1 MPSLIHKTIR
11 KSWVWGVCLAGV
23 FQLTA
28 CSQFPKEEATTPEST
43 PVEQSTEETAQT
55 PEAEAEVPPVKVPS
69 AEMEP
74 ETMYK
79 IMVGEMLVQKGQ
91 RASAFGVLY
100 PVAKKTRDPGLAER
114 VFQLSMATYDL
125 NAIQEAAKLWRDVSP
140 DKAMAWKAS
149 YLISVREG
157 KVGEAL
163 EFWQRYR
170 ALSDVSLEQDLIATA
185 IRVTQAAQPTYG
197 LEFLSGLK
205 DLYPDE
211 PAAVFGL
218 GSAAEGYR
226 VYDVAIS
233 NLEDASQRYKKRW
246 KQNEDDFTAEK
257 LYRESNHLLAN
268 AYLKSNQALLGL
280 KRLSPYINENTDD
293 WLMQERFARLEVK
306 AGYFDEAEKRYLRI
320 VENEPKAY
328 TSKLSVALL
337 RLERDDYAGA
347 DSLLKDLQGI
357 PQYRSTANYYLGLS
371 AQEQGHLEDAISY
384 YKRIN
389 TSDYLVDAKLHIA
402 EIEFSKIGLERTIE
416 NLEAIQSEQPE
427 DQVKILRGKA
437 IFYNIAGE
445 KQKAIDEY
453 QQAIDID
460 DQRAD
465 LYLMQ
470 SMLYYDL
477 KQFDA
482 YEENLEKAL
491 AINPNDV
498 DALNALGYFFVEQ
511 GRDLDRAQQLL
522 DKALALA
529 PNRFYVLDSRG
540 WLAYQQGDYE
550 AAEAYLKQALS
561 IQMDGEVL
569 LHLIQTEWKLGKKD
583 VAAELWNAHHEKFPE
598 NEALQ
603 QILQKLSSE

>member
-1 MPSLIHKTIR
+1 
-11 KSWVWGVCLAGV
+11 
-23 FQLTA
+23 
-28 CSQFPKEEATTPEST
+28 
-43 PVEQSTEETAQT
+43 
-55 PEAEAEVPPVKVPS
+55 
-69 AEMEP
+69 
-74 ETMYK
+74 
-79 IMVGEMLVQKGQ
+79 
-91 RASAFGVLY
+91 
-100 PVAKKTRDPGLAER
+100 
-114 VFQLSMATYDL
+114 
-125 NAIQEAAKLWRDVSP
+125 
-140 DKAMAWKAS
+140 MAWKAS

-233 NLEDASQRYKKRW
+233 NLEDASERYKKRW

-371 AQEQGHLEDAISY
+371 AQEQGQLEDAISY

-416 NLEAIQSEQPE
+416 NLEAIQSDQPE

-529 PNRFYVLDSRG
+529 PNRYYVLDSRG

-550 AAEAYLKQALS
+550 TAEAYLKQALS

>member
-1 MPSLIHKTIR
+1 
-11 KSWVWGVCLAGV
+11 
-23 FQLTA
+23 
-28 CSQFPKEEATTPEST
+28 
-43 PVEQSTEETAQT
+43 
-55 PEAEAEVPPVKVPS
+55 
-69 AEMEP
+69 
-74 ETMYK
+74 
-79 IMVGEMLVQKGQ
+79 
-91 RASAFGVLY
+91 
-100 PVAKKTRDPGLAER
+100 
-114 VFQLSMATYDL
+114 
-125 NAIQEAAKLWRDVSP
+125 
-140 DKAMAWKAS
+140 
-149 YLISVREG
+149 
-157 KVGEAL
+157 
-163 EFWQRYR
+163 
-170 ALSDVSLEQDLIATA
+170 
-185 IRVTQAAQPTYG
+185 
-197 LEFLSGLK
+197 
-205 DLYPDE
+205 
-211 PAAVFGL
+211 
-218 GSAAEGYR
+218 
-226 VYDVAIS
+226 
-233 NLEDASQRYKKRW
+233 
-246 KQNEDDFTAEK
+246 
-257 LYRESNHLLAN
+257 
-268 AYLKSNQALLGL
+268 
-280 KRLSPYINENTDD
+280 
-293 WLMQERFARLEVK
+293 MQERFARLEVK

-371 AQEQGHLEDAISY
+371 AQEQGQLEDAISY

-416 NLEAIQSEQPE
+416 NLEAIQSDQPE

-550 AAEAYLKQALS
+550 EAESYLKQALA